1 MALGLVLFRSLNRAR
16 RTSAPHAALF
26 PVAITSAAMLS
37 VAMVSAAMLSVAMVS
52 AALAHS
58 LVPFL
63 LCELGGHP
71 LLDRRDRFGVQL

>member
-1 MALGLVLFRSLNRAR
+1 MF
-16 RTSAPHAALF
+16 
-26 PVAITSAAMLS
+26 S
-37 VAMVSAAMLSVAMVS
+37 VAMVSAAMFSVAMFSAAMVS

>member
-16 RTSAPHAALF
+16 RTSAPHAAMF
-26 PVAITSAAMLS
+26 S
-37 VAMVSAAMLSVAMVS
+37 VAMVSAAMFSVAMFSAAMVS